1 MHSHL
6 EKLRQTHRRLD
17 RAIDTICAPTRHEDR
32 KRLKKM
38 RLFVK
43 DRIAALANKQNRS
56 NA

>member
-17 RAIDTICAPTRHEDR
+17 RAIDTMCAPTRHEDR

>member
-6 EKLRQTHRRLD
+6 DKLRHTHRRLD
-17 RAIDTICAPTRHEDR
+17 RAIDTMRAPARQEDR

-43 DRIAALANKQNRS
+43 DRIAALASTQTRS

>member
-6 EKLRQTHRRLD
+6 DKLRQTHRRLD
-17 RAIDTICAPTRHEDR
+17 RAIDTMRAPARHEDR

-43 DRIAALANKQNRS
+43 DRIAALANTQTRS